1 MERRHFLIGTGSLIA
16 DLTGPA
22 LAQDRPVANAV
33 TFESIEQLWS
43 LGGIEALN
51 TKPMFDH

>member
-16 DLTGPA
+16 DLAGPA

-33 TFESIEQLWS
+33 NFESIEQLWS